1 MNHSL
6 NPTSSKRLIA
16 IATSLIVI
24 FSLVLAP
31 SPKNTHL
38 TSFIIQGKNVDE
50 VERIVESY
58 GGDITSRLEIISGV
72 AANLSPGIAPRLL
85 TESGIT
91 SIKANSTVNLAKKS
105 GNDPTPET
113 DYPDVVGADLVWEQG
128 TIGTGISV
136 AILDTG
142 LSQEPSIFKGID
154 SHPHDRILAWVDFV
168 DGYNSPHDPYG
179 HGTHV
184 AGIIANSQTGSDDEW
199 NGVAPDVNL
208 VGVRVLDE
216 QGIGSYERVI
226 QGIQWVL
233 EHRDEYNIK
242 VINLSLVSQASSP
255 YWADPLDQ
263 AVMKAWAEGITVVVA
278 AGNDGPGAMTIG
290 VPGNTPYV
298 ITVGAFTDNYTP
310 YNWNDDYL
318 TPFSAAGPTLD
329 GFVKPDLIAPGAHIV
344 STMLPGTNLV
354 KDHQANRVNSHY
366 FSMAGTSQATAV
378 VSGIAALMLSH
389 DSNLTPDEVKYRLM
403 YTAFPWLDLDTTDAL
418 YSMWQQGAGR
428 VNAHDAVYS
437 ETSGTANA
445 GMDIWSDISGDQH
458 YEGFS
463 YYDEELGE
471 FRLKGIFNDWA
482 GGYGNWAGNYD
493 NKAGGYGNWAG
504 GYGNWAGGYGN
515 WAGGYGNWAG
525 GYGNW
530 AGGYGNWAGGYGNW
544 AGGYG
549 NWAGGYGNWAGGY
562 GNWAGSYGDASFAEN
577 FANWQ
582 DTFSN
587 WAGTIQWIG
596 TWIDFDD

>member
-1 MNHSL
+1 
-6 NPTSSKRLIA
+6 
-16 IATSLIVI
+16 
-24 FSLVLAP
+24 
-31 SPKNTHL
+31 
-38 TSFIIQGKNVDE
+38 
-50 VERIVESY
+50 
-58 GGDITSRLEIISGV
+58 
-72 AANLSPGIAPRLL
+72 
-85 TESGIT
+85 
-91 SIKANSTVNLAKKS
+91 
-105 GNDPTPET
+105 
-113 DYPDVVGADLVWEQG
+113 
-128 TIGTGISV
+128 
-136 AILDTG
+136 
-142 LSQEPSIFKGID
+142 
-154 SHPHDRILAWVDFV
+154 
-168 DGYNSPHDPYG
+168 
-179 HGTHV
+179 
-184 AGIIANSQTGSDDEW
+184 
-199 NGVAPDVNL
+199 
-208 VGVRVLDE
+208 VRVLDE

>member
-1 MNHSL
+1 
-6 NPTSSKRLIA
+6 
-16 IATSLIVI
+16 
-24 FSLVLAP
+24 
-31 SPKNTHL
+31 
-38 TSFIIQGKNVDE
+38 
-50 VERIVESY
+50 
-58 GGDITSRLEIISGV
+58 
-72 AANLSPGIAPRLL
+72 
-85 TESGIT
+85 
-91 SIKANSTVNLAKKS
+91 
-105 GNDPTPET
+105 
-113 DYPDVVGADLVWEQG
+113 
-128 TIGTGISV
+128 
-136 AILDTG
+136 
-142 LSQEPSIFKGID
+142 
-154 SHPHDRILAWVDFV
+154 
-168 DGYNSPHDPYG
+168 
-179 HGTHV
+179 
-184 AGIIANSQTGSDDEW
+184 
-199 NGVAPDVNL
+199 
-208 VGVRVLDE
+208 VRVLDE

-504 GYGNWAGGYGN
+504 GYGNWDGGYGN
-515 WAGGYGNWAG
+515 WAGG
-525 GYGNW
+525 
-530 AGGYGNWAGGYGNW
+530 
-544 AGGYG
+544 
-549 NWAGGYGNWAGGY
+549 
-562 GNWAGSYGDASFAEN
+562 
-577 FANWQ
+577 
-582 DTFSN
+582 
-587 WAGTIQWIG
+587 
-596 TWIDFDD
+596 